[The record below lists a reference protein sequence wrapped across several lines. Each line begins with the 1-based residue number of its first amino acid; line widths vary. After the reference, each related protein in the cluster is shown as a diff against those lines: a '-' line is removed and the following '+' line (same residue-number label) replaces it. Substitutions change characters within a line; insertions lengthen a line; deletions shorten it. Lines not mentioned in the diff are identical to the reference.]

1 MSNSPFL
8 RLLGAVEGVAP
19 DAGVAAHYGEP
30 LREQRA
36 LARGTAVVDASHLG
50 VVRVAGPDRADWL
63 TSLCTQVLT
72 VGGHGESL
80 ILSPQGRI
88 EHQFAFADDGECTW
102 LITEHDGAAP
112 LAEFLNRMRFMKQV
126 EVTDLSGERFVFA
139 SMGAMAALD
148 GISDAVVWNDPWTG
162 IAAGGTQY
170 AAIAPD
176 EHPGTRYR
184 MQFTIVSAEG
194 RDRLLT
200 AARAGELTMAG
211 MLALEAL
218 RVAAWRPRFA
228 REVDERA
235 LPHELDLLRSAV
247 HLNKGCYRGQ
257 EAVAKV
263 HNLGHPPRRLAFLDL
278 DGMDGRL
285 PAPGALV
292 RDGDKPVGRVTSTV
306 LHYDEGPIALA
317 LLKRNVDPQA
327 ALRVDLD
334 LAAQVADGAVA
345 ESEAGAP
352 EQVDA
357 YQTVIVAPDA
367 GDAAQMAELRRK
379 FRGQR

>member
-1 MSNSPFL
+1 MSDNPFL
-8 RLLGAVEGVAP
+8 RLAGAVEGVAP

-36 LARGTAVVDASHLG
+36 LARGAAIVDASHLG

-63 TSLCTQVLT
+63 TSLSTQVLT
-72 VGGHGESL
+72 VGGSGEAL

-102 LITEHDGAAP
+102 LITEHDCAAP
-112 LAEFLNRMRFMKQV
+112 LAEFLNRMRFMKRV
-126 EVTDLSGERFVFA
+126 EVADLSDERFVFA
-139 SMGAMAALD
+139 SIGAMALLD
-148 GISDAVVWNDPWTG
+148 GFSDAVVWDDPWTG
-162 IAAGGTQY
+162 IATGGTQY
-170 AAIAPD
+170 AAVAPE
-176 EHPGTRYR
+176 EHPGTRFR
-184 MQFTIVSAEG
+184 MRFTIVPVEG

-200 AARAGELTMAG
+200 AARTGELPMAG
-211 MLALEAL
+211 MLALDAL
-218 RVAAWRPRFA
+218 RVAAWRPRLA

-257 EAVAKV
+257 ETVAKV
-263 HNLGHPPRRLAFLDL
+263 HNLGHPPRRLALLDL

-292 RDGDKPVGRVTSTV
+292 HADGKPVGRITSAV

-317 LLKRNVDPQA
+317 LLKRTVDPVAELQ
-327 ALRVDLD
+327 VDLD
-334 LAAQVADGAVA
+334 LAPQVADGATA
-345 ESEAGAP
+345 ESPPGAP
-352 EQVDA
+352 EQISA
-357 YQTVIVAPDA
+357 SQTVIVAPDA
-367 GDAAQMAELRRK
+367 GDAAHIAELRQQ
-379 FRGQR
+379 FRRH